1 MNSFKSDS
9 AVYQRKNKYET
20 DTRFFKNNLQSAVN
34 PENIKK
40 EKEFIV
46 EHRDFP
52 TLAVKQDGTL
62 ISKSTQAISF
72 VDMMKESMNAEN
84 NPSVLEEIVDPGWV
98 SISRNKETSQ
108 IVWKWGDKTEYI
120 KQLEKKEQ
128 LNNNL
133 SYCMHKT
140 INKMHEDYIKY
151 EELYDEIYG
160 DGAYSHTY
168 RYGGQYDSA
177 TDDENGNDETHADH
191 SIDYDDD
198 YY

>member
-1 MNSFKSDS
+1 MNTFKFDN
-9 AVYQRKNKYET
+9 AEYKKKNKYET

-40 EKEFIV
+40 EKDFTV
-46 EHRDFP
+46 EQKDFP
-52 TLAVKQDGTL
+52 RLAVNQGESSMPT
-62 ISKSTQAISF
+62 STPTVSF
-72 VDMMKESMNAEN
+72 VDMMKESINAEN
-84 NPSVLEEIVDPGWV
+84 NPSVLKETVNPGWV

-108 IVWKWGDKTEYI
+108 IEWKWGDKTEYM

-140 INKMHEDYIKY
+140 IHKMHEDYIKY

-168 RYGGQYDSA
+168 RYSVQYDSV
-177 TDDENGNDETHADH
+177 TDDESGNDETPGDY
-191 SIDYDDD
+191 SVEYDDD